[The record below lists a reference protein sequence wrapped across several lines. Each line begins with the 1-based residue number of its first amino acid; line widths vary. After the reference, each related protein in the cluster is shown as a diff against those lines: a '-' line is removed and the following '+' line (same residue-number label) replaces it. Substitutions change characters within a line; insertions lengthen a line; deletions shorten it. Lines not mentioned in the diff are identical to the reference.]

1 MPPESENLDT
11 SLSHQGTDIY
21 SEIANNATSYVGN
34 LQRDVTKNCAP
45 KLPEPITKPV
55 SVNGI
60 VGIGILVMS
69 LAPWFI
75 RYGVKP
81 DQIPATI
88 FALLITLTGIYLII
102 RGLVIHRSHVKYN
115 KAIEIYTKETY
126 DERYN
131 DQRIHIVKDEKST
144 LKFALFAAVVAFL
157 FTLLALSAYVSDIID
172 MVRAFFR

>member
-1 MPPESENLDT
+1 MPPEPDNHALPQQ
-11 SLSHQGTDIY
+11 HQGTDIY
-21 SEIANNATSYVGN
+21 TDIAKNATGYVGN

-60 VGIGILVMS
+60 VGVGILLMS

-81 DQIPATI
+81 DQVPATML
-88 FALLITLTGIYLII
+88 ALLVTLTGIYMIF
-102 RGLVIHRSHVKYN
+102 RGLVIHRSHLKYN
-115 KAIEIYTKETY
+115 KALETYTKETY

-131 DQRIHIVKDEKST
+131 DQIIQIAKDEKST
-144 LKFALFAAVVAFL
+144 LKFALFAGVVSFL
-157 FTLLALSAYVSDIID
+157 FMVLASSAYINDLINL
-172 MVRAFFR
+172 VRAFFK